1 MDDTPMTQTNGN
13 FSFVFDAVINDETQ
27 THDVFVNALWFNLD
41 LDYYSSNVNIFQ
53 LNYTKCVENIM
64 NLNAINQTTNHGIHP
79 CYVMDLTNNP
89 TRHPTNNPS
98 SNPTF
103 DPSKDPTHNPP
114 KYTTLNPSRHPSVS
128 STSNPSILPT
138 LETFDPSHYP
148 THSPTLDPI
157 IAQLLSTHVPNNAPT
172 DQVSTGNE
180 TFARDN
186 VLTYVLIG
194 IGSLLLVVCS
204 VGVILLF
211 CIYKKKD
218 RDSEDTSGMDFGD
231 DYNKN

>member
-79 CYVMDLTNNP
+79 CYD
-89 TRHPTNNPS
+89 NPS
-98 SNPTF
+98 YNPTF

-114 KYTTLNPSRHPSVS
+114 KYTTLNPSRHPSVG
-128 STSNPSILPT
+128 
-138 LETFDPSHYP
+138 
-148 THSPTLDPI
+148 PTLDPI
-157 IAQLLSTHVPNNAPT
+157 IAQLLSTHMPNNAPT
-172 DQVSTGNE
+172 NQVSIGNE